1 METAWL
7 NRRRSQDTW
16 SRQICPTETNV
27 NHGYITNASFR
38 WRHPKRQLT
47 LFLFF
52 FSFYRTTTK
61 SPKFKLDWQ
70 CNYWCKTA
78 DFQRDTKCDPALLFF
93 FILFSLHCIRATV
106 ISDIYEYGGRK
117 WDNNSEFP
125 ATWGSLTCAQISDV
139 SFSMSYYAPASID
152 IEFDTDIHLKF
163 CCDKYSNRCVRF

>member
-52 FSFYRTTTK
+52 FLFIGRQPNPQSLNLIDNVIIDVRPPTSRGTQNVILPFY
-61 SPKFKLDWQ
+61 F
-70 CNYWCKTA
+70 
-78 DFQRDTKCDPALLFF
+78 FLFY
-93 FILFSLHCIRATV
+93 SLYIASGLPLSATFMNMAV
-106 ISDIYEYGGRK
+106 GNEIT
-117 WDNNSEFP
+117 SEFP

>member
-117 WDNNSEFP
+117 WDNKWVPGN
-125 ATWGSLTCAQISDV
+125 LRLIN
-139 SFSMSYYAPASID
+139 MR
-152 IEFDTDIHLKF
+152 TDIGCFIFYELLCTRIDWYWIWYRYTSKILLW
-163 CCDKYSNRCVRF
+163 